1 MLNCGSSK
9 MLKRLNV
16 LIARF
21 RDWEIW
27 ILSLMLLHVFSM
39 CHVEILFPSAFGNA
53 YKLSLENVLI
63 YR

>member
-16 LIARF
+16 LIVRF

-27 ILSLMLLHVFSM
+27 ILSLMLLRVFSM
-39 CHVEILFPSAFGNA
+39 CHVEILFPSAFRNA
-53 YKLSLENVLI
+53 YKLSLKNVLI
-63 YR
+63 CR